1 MIPVT
6 TEYIT
11 SFNGTEPN
19 DEDVQHALDIAK
31 AGSICVKLSWY
42 GSDVRL
48 KSVIITETMTVA
60 DVKMVISFAK

>member
-11 SFNGTEPN
+11 SFNGTMPN
-19 DEDVQHALDIAK
+19 DEDIRHALDIAK

-48 KSVIITETMTVA
+48 RSIIITENMTVA
-60 DVKMVISFAK
+60 DVKMIISFAK

>member
-11 SFNGTEPN
+11 SFNGTYPN
-19 DEDVQHALDIAK
+19 DEDIRHALDIAK
-31 AGSICVKLSWY
+31 AGSLCVKLSWY

-48 KSVIITETMTVA
+48 RSIIITEAMTVA
-60 DVKMVISFAK
+60 DVKMIISFAK